1 MMNQWNMQRIM
12 NMSLEFLLL
21 SVACGVCCVVLIF
34 GQPFTQI
41 PCEGMVV
48 LTGTDRPFLAIL
60 DFPGSEWGVDQL
72 LNIQPEDMYIL
83 GADIE
88 KNYKLCREEIA

>member
-1 MMNQWNMQRIM
+1 MTVDEPMEHAEDYEYEFRIPAFISGLWGM
-12 NMSLEFLLL
+12 LRCSD
-21 SVACGVCCVVLIF
+21 F

-60 DFPGSEWGVDQL
+60 DFPGSEWGVEQL

-88 KNYKLCREEIA
+88 KL